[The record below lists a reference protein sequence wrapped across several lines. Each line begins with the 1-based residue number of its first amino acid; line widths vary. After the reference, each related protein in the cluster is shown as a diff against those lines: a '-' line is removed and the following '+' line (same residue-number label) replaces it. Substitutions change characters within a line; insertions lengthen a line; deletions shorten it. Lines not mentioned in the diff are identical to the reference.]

1 MDGLLKQATEDIRVL
16 SEEVQTKSAAL
27 GKEKSENEA
36 AAGIIERMKIDFELK
51 LEEREEKLT
60 KMFMRN
66 QLNFLNTDFH
76 FLSNCQS
83 PFRPYAGPE
92 NSRFSA
98 MAKNST
104 DKSEIN
110 AIKQDNT
117 LKAQVTILDTEFKKH
132 TADFHMIQSMND
144 ANSMQHEEARR
155 QAMKAVKQRL
165 DEISRKLRFV
175 LHRIFDL
182 LMFEKIFVD
191 RALNNTSY

>member
-66 QLNFLNTDFH
+66 QLNILH
-76 FLSNCQS
+76 FRLVLDRIES
-83 PFRPYAGPE
+83 PLTWPLDR
-92 NSRFSA
+92 S
-98 MAKNST
+98 ST

-165 DEISRKLRFV
+165 DEISRKLRS
-175 LHRIFDL
+175 
-182 LMFEKIFVD
+182 
-191 RALNNTSY
+191 ASYSNLACFLSVEPE